1 MPPHKPII
9 GIVGGIGSGK
19 STIARQFASLGC
31 AVIDADAL
39 AKEALEEP
47 DVITQLLQWW
57 GPGVVNEAGR
67 INRSAVA
74 KIVFSQPEELL
85 RLENLIHPKV
95 NARRA
100 QLRKIYGNKAEVV
113 AVIEDCP
120 LLFEKNLEGD
130 CDAVVFVQASDQNR
144 RNRVKTS
151 RGWTAEDL
159 GAREK
164 KQIALDIKARRADY
178 VIQNDGSEAQS
189 LTHVRSVLSQ
199 ILQRHA

>member
-1 MPPHKPII
+1 MPSHKPII

-19 STIARQFASLGC
+19 SAIARQFASLGC

-39 AKEALEEP
+39 AKETLDEP
-47 DVITQLLQWW
+47 SVIAQLLQWW
-57 GPGVVNEAGR
+57 GPGVLNEQGR
-67 INRSAVA
+67 IDRGAVA
-74 KIVFSQPEELL
+74 KIVFAQPDELI

-100 QLRKIYGNKAEVV
+100 ELREIYGNNPAVA

-130 CDAVVFVQASDQNR
+130 CDAVVFVQASDSNR
-144 RNRVKTS
+144 QNRVKTS
-151 RGWTAEDL
+151 RGWTPQEL
-159 GAREK
+159 EAREK